1 MGDVE
6 AHAGHP
12 DLAWLAGRMS
22 PAAAAFH
29 LPYLDHSGA
38 TRPELERCLAAHGGA
53 LPYEEGLRAAEAW
66 LGPALLREAVSRL
79 GFQRFSSGLAALPR
93 VGLSADGSFPFLLS
107 PAEARL
113 VVSAVPAQV
122 LWRRMLLVA
131 HGSEPDT
138 DLPVATSDEAV
149 QRFRAYNLVHAAL
162 LEEILAVAPVDRAKA
177 DRILGLVD
185 QVVVDFAFLFER
197 VSDEAPRVA
206 EAWRRLRC
214 QVQADLAR
222 EPGRGPISGEAV
234 RRLQAFEDPRHLDE
248 VTTVHGLKR
257 YLHQQGLQLAFRIF
271 RPELGANR
279 SVSLLVASERELLSC
294 ERPIRYLQLETCD
307 LVGSARLPF
316 AVSLLA
322 EAFGRQL
329 LLGRKLP
336 TVTVM
341 GYGNEFQ
348 IYVRYR
354 NHPAFLRLDLSPPLR
369 GGMLDLEY
377 YAVSQYEMAQHPD
390 TSLQGMQRVLRALE
404 FDVAK
409 DGFRLKARYDKERAS
424 DLGDVLAKTRAIFE
438 LLPYLMD
445 VDWVIGDL
453 DYPVGIRAEV
463 AAAWASFFGRWA
475 VLPWPEVLESGRRK
489 VLLGLEADA
498 AGSREVLWDGRGPYR
513 DRLGEAPAGR
523 FGEALGA
530 ELERRGLTAMTA
542 GVAAPRAPWGQ
553 TLLDEAVL
561 RPLAEAVARGE
572 AQEAPG
578 GVEPVP
584 ADRFQREH
592 EAARL
597 AEILEDGG
605 PALERA
611 VRLGGL
617 VRAVERQARFR
628 TSGSIQGYAVES
640 AALPIAPRPVGLF
653 VLRDAQG
660 IVRLALASGGGVL
673 YRSRRGTE
681 EGWSRPDELGVEELV
696 RWLRGLNYL
705 GGGPDPV
712 GSQAEDVEAL
722 RRYFQAPSPIPVPR
736 LAAGERVIPATV
748 ASPGRVTGFACF
760 RTAGLRPEELEGA
773 VLVARTIRPE
783 DAPWLRRA
791 AGVVSTGG
799 GILSH
804 AGLIALELQKPAVI
818 VSGRWSNVAG
828 SREVLF
834 YRRSVWREEELTRGR
849 YQVVCR
855 LEPREAEEAM
865 EPGDLLAVDAERG
878 GLGVLG
884 HDAQAVALHQDL
896 RQLEVASTALAV
908 SGSDAEILASRGR
921 LLRAAHQLERL
932 VARLADPALVRH
944 AARELLARSRAP
956 EAPEGRQRRA
966 RLLSLLL
973 RSPICG
979 GEARRAA
986 TALLHDL
993 RVRLS
998 ATTGAALAE
1007 VPRLAT
1013 PAEVLF
1019 ARLGVLRLRETL
1031 ADTLELLAEPSA
1043 GPEPED
1049 GDRLDEVCRERLE
1062 ELAAAVA
1069 ARACAAARDS
1079 GQGWRLRHLEP
1090 RLHQVEAALGRA
1102 TGAEAWYQPADQG
1115 RASAP
1120 LPRVLQ
1126 EGAGG
1131 IELAARVG
1139 AKAAGLGEI
1148 VRVLG
1153 TGATPRWFAVT
1164 DAALREALEQPLPV
1178 AARTALELE
1187 GACELGAAIVAI
1199 AGRTRWSVR
1208 RRADAIRLAW
1218 QAAPLSEEVAREVA
1232 AAYAALA
1239 ERPGEEP
1246 EVAVRSSG
1254 REEDSELSAWAGQ
1267 FDTFLCV
1274 RGAASVLEHL
1284 KLAWAGFWTER
1295 AIEQRRLLG
1304 GPPLGGGGGVVV
1316 QRMVDSRV
1324 SGVLHTVCAATG
1336 QLREMVINAGLGL
1349 GEGVVSGAV
1358 EVDTVLVS
1366 KDGDLFSDDLRLR
1379 YRVGDKRERV
1389 VRNPEQPASTRRQET
1404 LYHQRFRPALEYV
1417 EVCELVRAA
1426 ARLEEAF
1433 LEPLDIE
1440 FAIEGRDLRILQV
1453 RPVPIFAAAWRDSL
1467 AHHPLRPATA
1477 PGRRRES

>member
-1 MGDVE
+1 MGE
-6 AHAGHP
+6 AEASATHP
-12 DLAWLAGRMS
+12 DLAWLEARIG

-29 LPYLDHSGA
+29 QSYLDHGGA
-38 TRPELERCLAAHGGA
+38 TRAEVERCLAAHGG
-53 LPYEEGLRAAEAW
+53 LPFEEGLRAAEQW

-79 GFQRFSSGLAALPR
+79 GFERFCHGLAALPR
-93 VGLSADGSFPFLLS
+93 VGLSTDGSFPFLLS

-113 VVSAVPAQV
+113 LVSAVPAQV

-138 DLPVATSDEAV
+138 GAPVATSDEAV

-162 LEEILAVAPVDRAKA
+162 LEEILAVAPVDREKA

-185 QVVVDFAFLFER
+185 RVVVDFAFLFEQ
-197 VSDEAPRVA
+197 VSDEARQVA
-206 EAWRRLRC
+206 GTWQRLRS
-214 QVQADLAR
+214 QMQADLAR
-222 EPGRGPISGEAV
+222 EPVRGPISGEAV
-234 RRLQAFEDPRHLDE
+234 RRLQAFEDPRHLDD

-279 SVSLLVASERELLSC
+279 SVDLLVASEREILVS
-294 ERPIRYLQLETCD
+294 ERPIRYLQLEACD
-307 LVGSARLPF
+307 PVGPARLPF

-322 EAFGRQL
+322 EALGRQL

-336 TVTVM
+336 SVTVM

-390 TSLQGMQRVLRALE
+390 LSLQGMQRVLRTLE
-404 FDVAK
+404 LDVSK

-424 DLGDVLAKTRAIFE
+424 DMGDILAKVRALFE

-453 DYPVGIRAEV
+453 DYPVGVRAEV
-463 AAAWASFFGRWA
+463 AAAWAGFFGRWA
-475 VLPWPEVLESGRRK
+475 VLPWPEVLASGRRK
-489 VLLGLEADA
+489 VVLGVEADA
-498 AGSREVLWDGRGPYR
+498 AGPREVTWDGRGHYR
-513 DRLGEAPAGR
+513 DRLGDAPAGR

-530 ELERRGLTAMTA
+530 ELERRGLAAMTA

-553 TLLDEAVL
+553 ALLDEAVL

-578 GVEPVP
+578 GFEPVP

-592 EAARL
+592 EAVRL
-597 AEILEDGG
+597 AEILDEGG
-605 PALERA
+605 PALEQA
-611 VRLGGL
+611 VRLAGL
-617 VRAVERQARFR
+617 VRAVERQVRFR
-628 TSGSIQGYAVES
+628 TSGSVQGYAVQS
-640 AALPIAPRPVGLF
+640 AALPVAPRPVGLF

-660 IVRLALASGGGVL
+660 IVRLALAAAGGVL
-673 YRSRRGTE
+673 YRRRRAPE
-681 EGWSRPDELGVEELV
+681 EAWSRPDDLAADDLI
-696 RWLRGLNYL
+696 RRLRGFNYL
-705 GGGPDPV
+705 VSGPDPAC
-712 GSQAEDVEAL
+712 SPEDVEAL
-722 RRYFQAPSPIPVPR
+722 RGAFREPSPRPVPR
-736 LAAGERVIPATV
+736 LATGERIIPATV
-748 ASPGRVTGFACF
+748 ASPGRATGFACF
-760 RTAGLRPEELEGA
+760 LTAGLRPEELEGA

-791 AGVVSTGG
+791 AGVLSTGG

-818 VSGRWSNVAG
+818 VAGRWSGGAG
-828 SREVLF
+828 TREVLL
-834 YRRSVWREEELTRGR
+834 YRRPVWREEELTRGR
-849 YQVVCR
+849 YRVVCR
-855 LEPREAEEAM
+855 LEPREVEEAM
-865 EPGDLLAVDAERG
+865 EPGDLLVVDAERG
-878 GLGVLG
+878 SLGVLG
-884 HDAQAVALHQDL
+884 RDAHAVALHQDL
-896 RQLEVASTALAV
+896 RLLEVASAALAV
-908 SGSDAEILASRGR
+908 TASDAEVLASRGR

-932 VARLADPALVRH
+932 VARLADPALARH
-944 AARELLARSRAP
+944 AARELLARPRAP
-956 EAPEGRQRRA
+956 EAPEGRRQRA

-973 RSPICG
+973 QSPTCG
-979 GEARRAA
+979 AEARGTA
-986 TALLHDL
+986 TALLHEL
-993 RVRLS
+993 RARLS
-998 ATTGAALAE
+998 ASTSAALAE

-1019 ARLGVLRLRETL
+1019 SRLGVLRLGETF
-1031 ADTLELLAEPSA
+1031 ADARELLAEPSP
-1043 GPEPED
+1043 GPEPAD
-1049 GDRLDEVCRERLE
+1049 GERLE
-1062 ELAAAVA
+1062 EVCRQRLEELCAAMAS
-1069 ARACAAARDS
+1069 RAGAAAREPA
-1079 GQGWRLRHLEP
+1079 QAWRLRHLVP
-1090 RLHQVEAALGRA
+1090 RLQQVMATLGR
-1102 TGAEAWYQPADQG
+1102 P
-1115 RASAP
+1115 ASAGPWLPPAAEGPAPALQP
-1120 LPRVLQ
+1120 LVLE

-1148 VRVLG
+1148 TRVLG
-1153 TGATPRWFAVT
+1153 RGATPRWFAVT
-1164 DAALREALEQPLPV
+1164 DAAFRRALEQPLPEAV
-1178 AARTALELE
+1178 RAALEL
-1187 GACELGAAIVAI
+1187 GPCELGAAIAAI
-1199 AGRTRWSVR
+1199 AGRTRWSAR
-1208 RRADAIRLAW
+1208 RQADGIREAW
-1218 QAAPLSEEVAREVA
+1218 LAAPLPEEVAREVT

-1239 ERPGEEP
+1239 GPGQEP

-1254 REEDSELSAWAGQ
+1254 REEDTELSSWAGQ

-1295 AIEQRRLLG
+1295 AVEQRRLIG
-1304 GPPLGGGGGVVV
+1304 EAPLGGGGGVVV

-1366 KDGDLFSDDLRLR
+1366 KDGDLFSDEVRLR

-1389 VRNPEQPASTRRQET
+1389 VRDPDRPASTRRQET

-1417 EVCELVRAA
+1417 EICELVRAA

-1453 RPVPIFAAAWRDSL
+1453 RPVPVFAAAWRDSS
-1467 AHHPLRPATA
+1467 AHHPLCPAP